1 MKVLHV
7 ILVKHV
13 SLFTTKTIMNVTAP
27 VEAPRNPA
35 INLVSA
41 IFILWWDGVGEFIK
55 EHVHL
60 NPKL

>member
-1 MKVLHV
+1 MKDLRV

-27 VEAPRNPA
+27 VEALRNPA

-41 IFILWWDGVGEFIK
+41 IVILWWDGVGEFIK
-55 EHVHL
+55 EHL